1 MDEVRDADAGS
12 IPPEEPTSPAPIP
25 EPPAERE
32 RFDWQ
37 VFLGSERTTRFLYY
51 LCGGV
56 FITLIFRKLQYYTQ
70 SVCCGDMDGYYHI
83 RWSWLLWQNFKSG
96 HILPPKFTWLPLTE
110 LSPDRYVDHHYL
122 FHLLQIPFLWFFS
135 LPTAAKISAIAFASL
150 AVFSCYWLVMRH
162 RLSYPLLWMLAL
174 VGCSAPFL
182 YRMNM
187 AKAPPIAIVF
197 MVAGIHLLF
206 QEKYRWL
213 APLMF
218 LFVWTYS
225 LFPTLLIA
233 AGIWTLVIAWSE
245 RRFDWRPLVFT
256 GGGMVAGLII
266 NPYFPKN
273 VVLLAAHAAMKITPN
288 DFSVPVGG
296 EWYSYSSWELLGSC
310 LIAFIA
316 MLIGYV
322 TFGRTDRHNGRRPLF
337 FLIFSTAM
345 MIGVF
350 RWKRFVEYW
359 PPFAILFA
367 AFSLQVLLDEA
378 KARLKAKEDLFN
390 DLSPFLDKPSK
401 ESIKTDQVWQGVRLG
416 TAGVLGLFLFLTIV
430 ISVGGIK
437 RFGLKVEGVGDDIAK
452 SDPPEQYKKGMEW
465 VWANVPPG
473 QVIFNTDWDDF
484 PKLFFYDQTH
494 AYVSGLD
501 PTYLYDRD
509 QKLYKLYEDITLG
522 KVDDFGP
529 ILRDK
534 FGAQYI
540 FSDNGHE
547 DLYIKAM
554 ESGWFEKVYEDEDCF
569 ILKLRDT
576 KGPVPDEAQDGG
588 GDAGDDLGGD
598 GAGDEGPGDEEPNNG
613 GTENRQQT
621 LPRP

>member
-1 MDEVRDADAGS
+1 MDDVREDGADSRPTEAPPPTVSEV
-12 IPPEEPTSPAPIP
+12 SPRPD
-25 EPPAERE
+25 RK
-32 RFDWQ
+32 RFDWEA
-37 VFLGSERTTRFLYY
+37 FAGSERTTRFLYY

-56 FITLIFRKLQYYTQ
+56 FITLIFRKLQFYTP
-70 SVCCGDMDGYYHI
+70 SICCGDQDGYYHI
-83 RWSWLLWQNFKSG
+83 RWSWLLWQNFKAG

-110 LSPDRYVDHHYL
+110 LNPQRYVDHHYL

-135 LPTAAKISAIAFASL
+135 LPTAAKISAVVFASL
-150 AVFSCYWLVMRH
+150 AVFACYWLVMRH
-162 RLSYPLLWMLAL
+162 RLSYPLLWLLAL

-197 MVAGIHLLF
+197 MVVGINLLF
-206 QEKYRWL
+206 QAKYRWL

-225 LFPTLLIA
+225 LFPTLLLA
-233 AGIWTLVIAWSE
+233 AMIWTVVLAWSE
-245 RRFDWRPLVFT
+245 RRFEWRPLAFT
-256 GGGMVAGLII
+256 AGGMVAGLLI

-273 VVLLAAHAAMKITPN
+273 IVLLYAHVAMKVTASGY
-288 DFSVPVGG
+288 SVPVGQ
-296 EWYSYSSWELLGSC
+296 EWYSYDSWELLGSC

-322 TFGRTDRHNGRRPLF
+322 TFGRSDRHTGRRPLF
-337 FLIFSTAM
+337 FLLFSTVL

-367 AFSLQVLLDEA
+367 AFSLQVLFDEA

-390 DLSPFLDKPSK
+390 DLSPFLDKPSE
-401 ESIKTDQVWQGVRLG
+401 ESVKAEQLWQIVRLVS
-416 TAGVLGLFLFLTIV
+416 AGLIGVALFVIIVLTVAGF
-430 ISVGGIK
+430 K
-437 RFGLKVEGVGDDIAK
+437 HFGADLKGVGPDIAD
-452 SDPPEQYKKGMEW
+452 SAPPDQYKKGMEW
-465 VWANVPPG
+465 IWANVPPG
-473 QVIFNTDWDDF
+473 EVIFNTDWDDF
-484 PKLFFYDQTH
+484 PKLFFYDQNH

-509 QKLYKLYEDITLG
+509 HELYKLYEDITLG
-522 KVDDFGP
+522 KVKDPGP
-529 ILRDK
+529 LIRDK
-534 FGAQYI
+534 FGAHYV
-540 FSDNGHE
+540 FSDQNGHD

-554 ESGWFEKVYEDEDCF
+554 ESGWFDKVYEDEDCF

-576 KGPVPDEAQDGG
+576 KGPVPDEAQDDGSDNGDDSNGDNSGDDEPDNGG
-588 GDAGDDLGGD
+588 G
-598 GAGDEGPGDEEPNNG
+598 ENG
-613 GTENRQQT
+613 T
-621 LPRP
+621 LNIATP